1 MREIDL
7 IVFTRQEYVFLLIA
21 ALIIILQLA
30 VLYEVKKANKTNKET
45 SKNLDLLTK
54 NVNIIKMGGTVHLP
68 DEDMK

>member
-7 IVFTRQEYVFLLIA
+7 IVFTRQEYIFLLIA
-21 ALIIILQLA
+21 ALVIILQLA

-54 NVNIIKMGGTVHLP
+54 NVNIIKMGGTAHLP

>member
-54 NVNIIKMGGTVHLP
+54 NVNIIKMGGTAHLP

>member
-21 ALIIILQLA
+21 ALVIILQLA

-54 NVNIIKMGGTVHLP
+54 NVNIIKMGGTAHLP

>member
-21 ALIIILQLA
+21 ALVIILQLA
-30 VLYEVKKANKTNKET
+30 VLYEVKRANKTNKET

>member
-21 ALIIILQLA
+21 ALVIILQLA

>member
-21 ALIIILQLA
+21 ALVIILQLA

-45 SKNLDLLTK
+45 YKNLDLLTK
-54 NVNIIKMGGTVHLP
+54 NVNIIKMGGTAHLP

>member
-7 IVFTRQEYVFLLIA
+7 MVFTRQEYVFLLIA
-21 ALIIILQLA
+21 ALVIILQLA

-45 SKNLDLLTK
+45 SKNLDLLTI
-54 NVNIIKMGGTVHLP
+54 NVNIIKMGGTAHLP